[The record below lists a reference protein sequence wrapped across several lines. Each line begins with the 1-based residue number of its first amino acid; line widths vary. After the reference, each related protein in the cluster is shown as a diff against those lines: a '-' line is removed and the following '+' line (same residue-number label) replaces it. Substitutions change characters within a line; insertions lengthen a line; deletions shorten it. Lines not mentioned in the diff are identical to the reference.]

1 MTSNIECHTCKT
13 IINHNYNVYMYADS
27 SFCSTS
33 CRSKHFDYIKNIDPI
48 LIYPHKW
55 NITNEHTKINCFVEI
70 DYYRLQ
76 KPTMNK
82 PLNRSISLCNL
93 NDHKSE
99 KMIVTCIKFY
109 RFNGMIS
116 KKQIKY
122 SVAITVV
129 VIMISI
135 LISIITNTKY

>member
-1 MTSNIECHTCKT
+1 
-13 IINHNYNVYMYADS
+13 
-27 SFCSTS
+27 
-33 CRSKHFDYIKNIDPI
+33 
-48 LIYPHKW
+48 
-55 NITNEHTKINCFVEI
+55 
-70 DYYRLQ
+70 
-76 KPTMNK
+76 
-82 PLNRSISLCNL
+82 LCNL